1 MEDDYKKLSKFMTKK
16 QSRLPS
22 KLQTD
27 RNLTW
32 RAKNT
37 KDLAGL
43 PQKKYSTGLLSVETG
58 LIYDL
63 VTIKELGKINA
74 ELLKASNFPPDLW

>member
-37 KDLAGL
+37 KDLAGKNICSWTPKNSTIIKPL
-43 PQKKYSTGLLSVETG
+43 NQAIHELTATKKVFNWITLSG
-58 LIYDL
+58 NRPYL
-63 VTIKELGKINA
+63 
-74 ELLKASNFPPDLW
+74 